1 MLNVDFAERVKK
13 LPPYIF
19 AEMEKITQERKLA
32 GVDIISLSIGDPD
45 LPRPHF
51 ILDALKE
58 EAANP
63 SNHGY
68 STSRGE
74 PEFREAVAEWLK
86 NRFKIDANPKTE
98 VAALIGSKEG
108 IANIA
113 RAFINRGDRVLVPNP
128 AYPAYANG
136 GAILNDGI
144 PVSMPLLEENSFL
157 PDFEAIANLK
167 AKMMFLN
174 YPNNPTGAVL
184 DKRFL
189 NEAVDFALENNI
201 ILCYDN
207 AYSEITYDGYK
218 APSILEVGGG
228 MDIAIEFHSFS
239 KTFNMTGDRIAF
251 AVGNS
256 KLIDGLIKVKSQ
268 VDSGPPKYMQHV
280 AMRGLNTYRGGEPP
294 DEIKKVNATYQ
305 HRAKVL
311 MNRLQA
317 IRLEYTIPKATFYV
331 WVKCG
336 GDSIEF
342 ARKLV
347 DVGVVVTPGVGFGE
361 YGEGYVRFSLTRPV
375 EDIEEACD
383 RIAKIKI

>member
-19 AEMEKITQERKLA
+19 AEMERITQEKKLA
-32 GVDIISLSIGDPD
+32 GVDVISLSIGDPD
-45 LPRPHF
+45 LPPPQF
-51 ILDALKE
+51 ILEALKE
-58 EAANP
+58 EATNP

-68 STSRGE
+68 SSSRGE
-74 PEFREAVAEWLK
+74 PEFREAVAEWMK
-86 NRFKIDANPKTE
+86 NRFKIEADPKTE

-108 IANIA
+108 IANLA

-128 AYPAYANG
+128 AYPAYTNG

-144 PVSMPLLEENSFL
+144 PVSMPLLEENNFL
-157 PDFEAIANLK
+157 PDFGAFANLK

-174 YPNNPTGAVL
+174 YPNNPTGAVS

-189 NEAVDFALENNI
+189 KEAVDFALENNI

-207 AYSEITYDGYK
+207 AYSEITYDGYR
-218 APSILEVGGG
+218 APSIMEIDGG
-228 MDIAIEFHSFS
+228 MGIAIEFHSFS

-251 AVGNS
+251 AVGSS
-256 KLIDGLIKVKSQ
+256 KLIDGLVRVKSQ
-268 VDSGPPKYMQHV
+268 VDSGPPKYMQYV
-280 AMRGLNTYRGGEPP
+280 AMRGLNTYRSGEPP

-317 IRLEYTIPKATFYV
+317 MGLEYTIPKATFYV

-336 GDSIEF
+336 MDSMEF

-347 DVGVVVTPGVGFGE
+347 DVGVVVTPGVGFGK
-361 YGEGYVRFSLTRPV
+361 YGEGYVRFTLTRPV

-383 RIAKIKI
+383 RIAKIRI

>member
-1 MLNVDFAERVKK
+1 MDFAERVKK

-19 AEMEKITQERKLA
+19 AEMERIAQEKKLA
-32 GVDIISLSIGDPD
+32 GVDVISLSIGDPD
-45 LPRPHF
+45 LPPPQF
-51 ILDALKE
+51 ILEALEE
-58 EAANP
+58 EAPNP

-68 STSRGE
+68 SSSRGE
-74 PEFREAVAEWLK
+74 PEFREAVAEWMK
-86 NRFKIDANPKTE
+86 NRFKIEADPKTE

-128 AYPAYANG
+128 AYPAYANS

-144 PVSMPLLEENSFL
+144 PVSMPLLEENNFL
-157 PDFEAIANLK
+157 PDFEAFANLN

-174 YPNNPTGAVL
+174 YPNNPTGAVSN
-184 DKRFL
+184 KRFL
-189 NEAVDFALENNI
+189 KEAVDFASDNNI

-207 AYSEITYDGYK
+207 AYSEITYDDYK
-218 APSILEVGGG
+218 SPSIMEIDGA
-228 MDIAIEFHSFS
+228 MSIAIEFHSFS

-251 AVGNS
+251 AVGSN
-256 KLIDGLIKVKSQ
+256 KLIDGLIRVKSQ

-280 AMRGLNTYRGGEPP
+280 AMRGLNTYRSGEPP

-305 HRAKVL
+305 HRAKAL

-317 IRLEYTIPKATFYV
+317 MRLEYMVPKATFYV

-336 GDSIEF
+336 VDSMEF

-347 DVGVVVTPGVGFGE
+347 DVGVVVTPGVGFGK
-361 YGEGYVRFSLTRPV
+361 YGEGYVRFALTRPV
-375 EDIEEACD
+375 EDIEEACN
-383 RIAKIKI
+383 RISKIRI

>member
-1 MLNVDFAERVKK
+1 MNLDFAKRVEK

-19 AEMEKITQERKLA
+19 AEMEKIIQEKKLE
-32 GVDIISLSIGDPD
+32 GMNIISLSIGDPD
-45 LPRPHF
+45 LPPPQF

-58 EAANP
+58 EATNP
-63 SNHGY
+63 SNHSY

-74 PEFREAVAEWLK
+74 PEFRETVAEWLK
-86 NRFKIDANPKTE
+86 NRFKIDVNPETE

-113 RAFINRGDRVLVPNP
+113 RAFINRGDRVLIPNP
-128 AYPAYANG
+128 AYPIYANA

-144 PVSMPLLEENSFL
+144 PVSMPLSEKNNFL
-157 PDFEAIANLK
+157 PDLEAFANLK

-174 YPNNPTGAVL
+174 YPNNPTGAIAN
-184 DKRFL
+184 KHFL
-189 NEAVDFALENNI
+189 QEAVEFALENNI

-207 AYSEITYDGYK
+207 AYSEITYNGYK
-218 APSILEVGGG
+218 APSIMEVDGA

-256 KLIDGLIKVKSQ
+256 KLIDGLVKVKSQ
-268 VDSGPPKYMQHV
+268 IDSGPPKYMQLV
-280 AMRGLNTYRGGEPP
+280 AMRGLNSYRGSEPP

-311 MNRLQA
+311 MDRLRA
-317 IRLEYTIPKATFYV
+317 IGLEYTVPKATFYV

-336 GDSIEF
+336 GDSMEF
-342 ARKLV
+342 TRKLV
-347 DVGVVVTPGVGFGE
+347 NVGVVVTPGVGFGE
-361 YGEGYVRFSLTRPV
+361 YGEGYVRFSLTKPV

-383 RIAKIKI
+383 RISKIKI

>member
-19 AEMEKITQERKLA
+19 AEMERITQEKKLA
-32 GVDIISLSIGDPD
+32 GVDVISLSIGDPD
-45 LPRPHF
+45 LPPPQF
-51 ILDALKE
+51 ILEALKE
-58 EAANP
+58 EATNP

-68 STSRGE
+68 SSSRGE

-86 NRFKIDANPKTE
+86 NRFKIEANPKTE

-144 PVSMPLLEENSFL
+144 PVSMPLLEENNFL
-157 PDFEAIANLK
+157 PDFEAFANLK

-174 YPNNPTGAVL
+174 YPNNPTGAVSE
-184 DKRFL
+184 KRFL

-207 AYSEITYDGYK
+207 AYSEITYDGYR
-218 APSILEVGGG
+218 APSIMEIDGG

-251 AVGNS
+251 AVGSS
-256 KLIDGLIKVKSQ
+256 KLIDGLVRVKSQ

-294 DEIKKVNATYQ
+294 DEIKKVNATYE

-317 IRLEYTIPKATFYV
+317 MRLEYTIPNATFYV

-336 GDSIEF
+336 RDSLKF

-347 DVGVVVTPGVGFGE
+347 DVGVVVTPGVGFGK

-383 RIAKIKI
+383 RIAKIRI

>member
-13 LPPYIF
+13 LSPYIF
-19 AEMEKITQERKLA
+19 AEIEKITQERKIA
-32 GVDIISLSIGDPD
+32 GADIISLSIGDPD
-45 LPRPHF
+45 LPPPQF

-113 RAFINRGDRVLVPNP
+113 RAFINRGDRILVPNP

-144 PVSMPLLEENSFL
+144 PVSMPLLEENNFI
-157 PDFEAIANLK
+157 PDFEAFAGSK

-174 YPNNPTGAVL
+174 YPNNPTGAVS

-218 APSILEVGGG
+218 APSILEVDGG
-228 MDIAIEFHSFS
+228 MDIAIESHSFS

-256 KLIDGLIKVKSQ
+256 KLIDGLVKVKSQ

-280 AMRGLNTYRGGEPP
+280 AMRGLNMYRGAEPP

-317 IRLEYTIPKATFYV
+317 LGLKYTTPKATFYV
-331 WVKCG
+331 WVKCD
-336 GDSIEF
+336 GDSMEF

-361 YGEGYVRFSLTRPV
+361 YGEGFVRFSLTRPV

>member
-19 AEMEKITQERKLA
+19 TEMEKITREKKLA
-32 GVDIISLSIGDPD
+32 GVDMVSLSIGDPD
-45 LPRPHF
+45 LLPPQF

-74 PEFREAVAEWLK
+74 PEFRETVTDWLK
-86 NRFKIDANPKTE
+86 NRFKIDVNPKTE
-98 VAALIGSKEG
+98 VATLIGSKEG

-113 RAFINRGDRVLVPNP
+113 RAFINPGDHVLVPNP
-128 AYPAYANG
+128 AYPVYANG

-144 PVSMPLLEENSFL
+144 PVSMPLLEDNNFL
-157 PDFEAIANLK
+157 PDFAAIASLK

-174 YPNNPTGAVL
+174 YPSNPTGAVSS
-184 DKRFL
+184 KRFL
-189 NEAVDFALENNI
+189 QEAVDFALENNI

-218 APSILEVGGG
+218 APSILEADGG

-239 KTFNMTGDRIAF
+239 KTFNMTGYRIAF

-256 KLIDGLIKVKSQ
+256 KLVDGLVKVKSQ

-280 AMRGLNTYRGGEPP
+280 AMRGLNMYRGGEPP

-317 IRLEYTIPKATFYV
+317 IGLEYTVPKASFYV

-336 GDSIEF
+336 GDSLEF

-361 YGEGYVRFSLTRPV
+361 YGEGYVRFSLTKPV

>member
-1 MLNVDFAERVKK
+1 MDFAERVKK

-19 AEMEKITQERKLA
+19 AEMERITQEKKLA
-32 GVDIISLSIGDPD
+32 GVDVISLSIGDPD
-45 LPRPHF
+45 LPPPQF
-51 ILDALKE
+51 ILEALEE
-58 EAANP
+58 EAPNP

-68 STSRGE
+68 SSSRGE
-74 PEFREAVAEWLK
+74 PEFREAVAEWMK
-86 NRFKIDANPKTE
+86 NRFKIEADPKTE

-128 AYPAYANG
+128 AYPAYANS

-144 PVSMPLLEENSFL
+144 PVSMPLSEENNFL
-157 PDFEAIANLK
+157 PDFEAFANLN

-174 YPNNPTGAVL
+174 YPNNPTGAVS
-184 DKRFL
+184 DKHFL
-189 NEAVDFALENNI
+189 KEAVDFASDNNI

-207 AYSEITYDGYK
+207 AYSEITYDGYRS
-218 APSILEVGGG
+218 PSIMEIDGA
-228 MDIAIEFHSFS
+228 MSIAIEFHSFS

-251 AVGNS
+251 AVGSN
-256 KLIDGLIKVKSQ
+256 KLIDGLVRVKSQ

-280 AMRGLNTYRGGEPP
+280 AMRGLNTYRSGEPP

-317 IRLEYTIPKATFYV
+317 MRLEYMVPKATFYV

-336 GDSIEF
+336 VDSMEF

-347 DVGVVVTPGVGFGE
+347 DVGVVVTPGVGFGK
-361 YGEGYVRFSLTRPV
+361 YGEGYVRFALTRPV
-375 EDIEEACD
+375 EDIEEACN
-383 RIAKIKI
+383 RISKIRI